1 LRDEVG
7 IVSIA
12 ALGLGFFLPP
22 AALGLSLCCS
32 LAGSSMGDTVKVF
45 WIYILVLLA
54 GLLIVAFFPAI
65 TLVILK
71 FIPVS

>member
-1 LRDEVG
+1 MSE
-7 IVSIA
+7 
-12 ALGLGFFLPP
+12 
-22 AALGLSLCCS
+22 
-32 LAGSSMGDTVKVF
+32 TVKVF
-45 WIYILVLLA
+45 WAYVLVLLA